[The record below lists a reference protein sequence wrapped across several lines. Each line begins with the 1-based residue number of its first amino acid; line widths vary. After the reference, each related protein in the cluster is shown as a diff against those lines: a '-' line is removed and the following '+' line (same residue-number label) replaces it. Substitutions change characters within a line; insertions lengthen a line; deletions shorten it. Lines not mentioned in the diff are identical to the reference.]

1 MTATHVTAYD
11 VVRQYLGVQVEA
23 IRSRENAV
31 RHNAPDAVHKTRVAT
46 RRLRSTLRTFRP
58 LLQAESTEP
67 LRAELKWY
75 AEMLGGPRDAEVLM
89 QRLTEAL
96 SALPPDAVV
105 GPVGARLSAELD
117 ASHALTHAELVQA
130 MDTARY
136 RDLMHALEDLT
147 QNPPLRS
154 RAHHSMTEVLNPL
167 LTKATHRVA
176 RRWEAAQA
184 ASGEEQTELAHEA
197 RKKAKAARY
206 AFEAVAEFDPSY
218 KDAAQAWEQVT
229 EALGTAQDSVVTRER
244 LNELRAA
251 ADCAGEPTFTYGV
264 LYGLELKQQEGAH
277 NRGGEAIQHAL
288 TVSSQ

>member
-1 MTATHVTAYD
+1 MTATHATAYD
-11 VVRQYLGVQVEA
+11 VVRQYLGAQVEA

-31 RHNAPDAVHKTRVAT
+31 KDNAPDAVHKTRVAT

-58 LLQAESTEP
+58 LFHAESTEP

-75 AEMLGGPRDAEVLM
+75 AEMLGGPRDAEVLK

-117 ASHALTHAELVQA
+117 ARHALTHAELVQV
-130 MDTARY
+130 MGTARY
-136 RDLMHALEDLT
+136 RDLTKALENLT
-147 QNPPLRS
+147 QTPPLRS
-154 RAHHSMTEVLNPL
+154 QTHHSMTEVLNPL

-184 ASGEEQTELAHEA
+184 ASGKEHTELAHEA

-244 LNELRAA
+244 LHELRTA

-264 LYGLELKQQEGAH
+264 LYGLELNQQEGAH